1 MDKNDVYLTLKICI
15 YKFTEMFEMKI
26 KQYRR
31 LRVDTRQ
38 KNMSNRAP
46 DMTCFAAKRLKF
58 DSR

>member
-1 MDKNDVYLTLKICI
+1 
-15 YKFTEMFEMKI
+15 MFEIKI

-38 KNMSNRAP
+38 KSMSNRAP